1 MKKKQKTKESVIFM
15 QIFCCL
21 ISCTEKENKKNN
33 AENSFSKMSRA
44 TVKPK
49 QKINQI
55 NYKKYL
61 KTHFNK

>member
-1 MKKKQKTKESVIFM
+1 M

-33 AENSFSKMSRA
+33 AVNSFSKMSRA

-61 KTHFNK
+61 KTHFISISK